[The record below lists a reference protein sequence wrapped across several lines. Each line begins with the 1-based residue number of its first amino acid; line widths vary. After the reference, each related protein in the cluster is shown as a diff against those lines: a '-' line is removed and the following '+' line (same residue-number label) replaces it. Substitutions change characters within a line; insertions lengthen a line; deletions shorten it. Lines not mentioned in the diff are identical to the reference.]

1 MDKLPVDLQ
10 PDERVVMR
18 VRRTPVYFVAKLVA
32 IALALALPIA
42 ALLWVVNAT
51 AGLTG
56 TARTVTLIVCA
67 VWALGWLVRAYF
79 TWYQHVHDEWLVTS
93 QRLVD
98 SRKKNLFN
106 QEIAS
111 ADLVNVQ
118 DINVSKKGLL
128 ASIFDFGDV
137 VCQTAGTDARFVLSD
152 VPKPAEVMRVIDGT
166 RDVARGSVYDVRRPP
181 RGYVEAPTEDL
192 SDRPRPQFVP
202 RAAPLDHTGGPPSP
216 PPPQAP

>member
-1 MDKLPVDLQ
+1 MDKLPVELQ

-18 VRRTPVYFVAKLVA
+18 VRRTPVFFVVKLVA

-67 VWALGWLVRAYF
+67 VWAVGWLVRAYF
-79 TWYQHVHDEWLVTS
+79 TWYQYVHDQWIVTT
-93 QRLVD
+93 QRLID
-98 SRKKNLFN
+98 SDKKNWFN
-106 QEIAS
+106 QDIAS

-128 ASIFDFGDV
+128 ASMFNFGDV

-152 VPKPAEVMRVIDGT
+152 VPKPADVMRVIDGT
-166 RDVARGSVYDVRRPP
+166 RDEARTAVYDVRRTP

-192 SDRPRPQFVP
+192 SGRPRPQFVP
-202 RAAPLDHTGGPPSP
+202 RAAPPDNPGPPPASPSP
-216 PPPQAP
+216 PP